1 MIFSLEK
8 SFEILERTP
17 RVLQTLLHDIS
28 DEWTLNNEG
37 PDTFSAYD
45 VTGHLLHG
53 ERTDWMARTM
63 IIINEGTTRTFDTYD
78 RFAMYEESKGKSLQ
92 QLLNEFAEARAEN
105 IALLKSLDI
114 TEGMLNKKGI
124 IQNSEK

>member
-1 MIFSLEK
+1 
-8 SFEILERTP
+8 
-17 RVLQTLLHDIS
+17 
-28 DEWTLNNEG
+28 
-37 PDTFSAYD
+37 
-45 VTGHLLHG
+45 
-53 ERTDWMARTM
+53 MARTM